1 MILDNPLQSER
12 LDTLEEVSEP
22 ASSEYWQL
30 DSIGSKEST
39 NVTTNATTGN
49 SISITNLE
57 ISVPFFNNFTS
68 CLTLL
73 DLEKTSL
80 SGISF
85 QEEMF
90 STSEIELVET
100 TIAVTQHS
108 PSTIT
113 LKDTYK
119 THGKKSR

>member
-1 MILDNPLQSER
+1 MPQKQTSN
-12 LDTLEEVSEP
+12 
-22 ASSEYWQL
+22 
-30 DSIGSKEST
+30 
-39 NVTTNATTGN
+39 
-49 SISITNLE
+49 
-57 ISVPFFNNFTS
+57 FFNNFTS
-68 CLTLL
+68 CFSLL

-80 SGISF
+80 SGLSF

-100 TIAVTQHS
+100 TIAVTQQS

-119 THGKKSR
+119 SHGKIFR

>member
-1 MILDNPLQSER
+1 MLETLHLIPL
-12 LDTLEEVSEP
+12 
-22 ASSEYWQL
+22 
-30 DSIGSKEST
+30 SIRY
-39 NVTTNATTGN
+39 NRVCIN
-49 SISITNLE
+49 
-57 ISVPFFNNFTS
+57 FFNNFIS
-68 CLTLL
+68 CLTFLY
-73 DLEKTSL
+73 LEKTSL
-80 SGISF
+80 SGVSF